1 MQAHGYY
8 GQLWLCSCRCSSGI
22 SHGIWEQGIGRAFC
36 VINCYINYNK
46 RTWGTVHG
54 QGILA
59 NGGGAQ
65 STTHSLAKNLHE
77 KLIPSAAAVDAN
89 SDLWRQWWNAIQ
101 IEFTLPSLIGIIIGI
116 HESAPR
122 LQANVAHRVKHN
134 LNDLK
139 RYPSMRQM
147 GQLYLLK

>member
-1 MQAHGYY
+1 M
-8 GQLWLCSCRCSSGI
+8 
-22 SHGIWEQGIGRAFC
+22 
-36 VINCYINYNK
+36 INCYINYNK

-89 SDLWRQWWNAIQ
+89 SDLWRQ
-101 IEFTLPSLIGIIIGI
+101 
-116 HESAPR
+116 
-122 LQANVAHRVKHN
+122 
-134 LNDLK
+134 
-139 RYPSMRQM
+139 
-147 GQLYLLK
+147 